1 MRGMSVAEITYQPSF
16 SAEILSAAHF
26 PPLVAQPQD
35 SLLAIDVPAFGA
47 HIQGEIAD
55 MRIGNEYREVT
66 FESFVDVGVSA
77 LLALRNERSNGLNS
91 DLQIKG
97 ASLSF
102 RVGDQKPRAHF
113 IANTLYAML
122 GLAGPITV
130 SIPDSKIELGLNFEI
145 APSKVGELLQ
155 LRQTYVGLM
164 AIEKAAGVEF
174 DIPPYISG
182 EEMNSI
188 SFAYHAILMRQFAWR
203 VNEITYQ
210 TPATEEML
218 GWFDDLKSIEPNA
231 SVYKLQDG
239 PNPIKR
245 TVLGREISLGDQT
258 IFINDGVI
266 EHRDAVR
273 SELAKNDGNIV
284 PIRVIPRS
292 RKGLYVFANTP
303 RLPEV
308 PWDEKVEAFIRLE
321 DSLNERLA
329 GRYHELAASTVADLT
344 RKEIEVLI
352 ARPNLSEDAYLIKD

>member
-1 MRGMSVAEITYQPSF
+1 VSIAEITCQPSF
-16 SAEILSAAHF
+16 SAEVLSAAHF
-26 PPLVAQPQD
+26 PPLVTQPRD

-47 HIQGEIAD
+47 HMQGEIAD

-77 LLALRNERSNGLNS
+77 MLALRNERSNGVNS

-102 RVGDQKPRAHF
+102 RVGDQRPRAHF
-113 IANTLYAML
+113 IVNTLYAML
-122 GLAGPITV
+122 GLAGPVTI

-145 APSKVGELLQ
+145 PASKVGELLQ

-164 AIEKAAGVEF
+164 AIEKATGVEF
-174 DIPPYISG
+174 DIPPHISG

-188 SFAYHAILMRQFAWR
+188 SFAYHAILMNQFVWR

-210 TPATEEML
+210 TPANEEML
-218 GWFDDLKSIEPNA
+218 AWFDNLKSIEPNA
-231 SVYKLQDG
+231 SIYKLQDG
-239 PNPIKR
+239 PNPITR
-245 TVLGREISLGDQT
+245 TVLGREIPLGDQT

-266 EHRDAVR
+266 ENRDAVR

-284 PIRVIPRS
+284 PVRIIPRS
-292 RKGLYVFANTP
+292 RKGLYVFADTP
-303 RLPEV
+303 RLPDV

-329 GRYHELAASTVADLT
+329 ASYHALAASTVADLT
-344 RKEIEVLI
+344 PNEIEAVI
-352 ARPNLSEDAYLIKD
+352 ARPELSEDSYLIRD